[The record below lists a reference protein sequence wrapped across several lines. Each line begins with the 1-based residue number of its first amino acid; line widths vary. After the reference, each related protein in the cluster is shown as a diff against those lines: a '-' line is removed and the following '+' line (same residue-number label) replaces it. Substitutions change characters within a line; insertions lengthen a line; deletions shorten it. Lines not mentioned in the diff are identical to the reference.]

1 LTLSNWNNVTVAQY
15 IEIKELDAND
25 LTPLELMLERIA
37 ILTDNDYFDL
47 YEDELNDI
55 IIQYEWI
62 NTPPLTNQKNSFK
75 HLTFGNFI
83 DLENYCTEKTPIE
96 NIDKICATIKG
107 YESIT
112 FECQKILSE
121 SIVDHYGTLENY
133 IKYRLQILEKYKG
146 LFEDNED
153 EIDED
158 DEKEIKEKKSTG
170 ENWLN
175 IIYQLA
181 KGDVT
186 KANEVTELSHIMVLN
201 WLSLET
207 KNQPSKKKL

>member
-1 LTLSNWNNVTVAQY
+1 MSNWNNVTVAQY
-15 IEIKELDAND
+15 KEIKELDSSD
-25 LTPLELMLERIA
+25 LTPLELILERIA
-37 ILTDNDYFDL
+37 IITDNDYFDL

-55 IIQYEWI
+55 LIEYEWI
-62 NTPPLTNQKNSFK
+62 NTPPLTNQKTSFK

-107 YESIT
+107 YESFT
-112 FECQKILSE
+112 FECQKILNE

-146 LFEDNED
+146 LFEDED
-153 EIDED
+153 PEPED
-158 DEKEIKEKKSTG
+158 DEQEIKEKKTTG

>member
-1 LTLSNWNNVTVAQY
+1 LTLSNWDKVTVAQY

-55 IIQYEWI
+55 LIEYEWI
-62 NTPPLTNQKNSFK
+62 NTPPLTNQKTSFK

-112 FECQKILSE
+112 FECQKILNE

-146 LFEDNED
+146 LFEDED
-153 EIDED
+153 PEPDE
-158 DEKEIKEKKSTG
+158 EEEEIKEKKTTG

>member
-1 LTLSNWNNVTVAQY
+1 MSNWNNVTVAQY

-62 NTPPLTNQKNSFK
+62 NTPPLTNQKTSFK

-121 SIVDHYGTLENY
+121 SIVDHYATLENY

-146 LFEDNED
+146 LFEDED
-153 EIDED
+153 PEPDD
-158 DEKEIKEKKSTG
+158 DEQEIKEKKTTG

>member
-1 LTLSNWNNVTVAQY
+1 MSNWNNVTVAQY

>member
-1 LTLSNWNNVTVAQY
+1 MTLSNWNNVTVAQY

-62 NTPPLTNQKNSFK
+62 NTPPLINQKTSFK

-121 SIVDHYGTLENY
+121 SIVDHYATLENY

-146 LFEDNED
+146 LFEDED
-153 EIDED
+153 PEPDD
-158 DEKEIKEKKSTG
+158 DEQEIKEKKTTG

>member
-15 IEIKELDAND
+15 KEIKELDSSD
-25 LTPLELMLERIA
+25 LTPLELILERIA
-37 ILTDNDYFDL
+37 IITDNDYFDL

-55 IIQYEWI
+55 LIEYEWI
-62 NTPPLTNQKNSFK
+62 NTPPLTNQKTSFK

-107 YESIT
+107 YESFT
-112 FECQKILSE
+112 FECQKILNE

-146 LFEDNED
+146 LFEDED
-153 EIDED
+153 PEPED
-158 DEKEIKEKKSTG
+158 DEQEIKEKKTTG

>member
-1 LTLSNWNNVTVAQY
+1 MTLSNWDNVTVAQY
-15 IEIKELDAND
+15 KEIKELDSSD
-25 LTPLELMLERIA
+25 LTPLELILERIA
-37 ILTDNDYFDL
+37 IITDNDYFDL

-55 IIQYEWI
+55 LIEYEWI
-62 NTPPLTNQKNSFK
+62 NTPPLTNQKTSFK

-107 YESIT
+107 YESLT
-112 FECQKILSE
+112 DECDKILSE
-121 SIVDHYGTLENY
+121 SIVEHYTTLENY
-133 IKYRLQILEKYKG
+133 VKYRLQILDKYKG
-146 LFEDNED
+146 LFEDED
-153 EIDED
+153 PEPED
-158 DEKEIKEKKSTG
+158 DEQEIKEKKTTG

>member
-1 LTLSNWNNVTVAQY
+1 LSNWNNVTVAQY

-62 NTPPLTNQKNSFK
+62 NTPPLTNQKTSFK

-121 SIVDHYGTLENY
+121 SIVDHYATLENY

-146 LFEDNED
+146 LFEDED
-153 EIDED
+153 PEPDD
-158 DEKEIKEKKSTG
+158 DEQEIKEKKTTG

>member
-1 LTLSNWNNVTVAQY
+1 LYNWNNVTVAQY
-15 IEIKELDAND
+15 KEIKELDSSD
-25 LTPLELMLERIA
+25 LTPLELILERIA

-55 IIQYEWI
+55 LIEYEWI
-62 NTPPLTNQKNSFK
+62 NTPPLTNQKTSFK

-107 YESIT
+107 YESLT
-112 FECQKILSE
+112 DECDKILSE
-121 SIVDHYGTLENY
+121 SIVEHYTTLENY
-133 IKYRLQILEKYKG
+133 VKYRLQILDKYKG
-146 LFEDNED
+146 LFEDEDPEPED
-153 EIDED
+153 E
-158 DEKEIKEKKSTG
+158 DEKEIKEKKTTG

>member
-1 LTLSNWNNVTVAQY
+1 LTLSNWDNVTVAQY
-15 IEIKELDAND
+15 IEIKELDSQD
-25 LTPLELMLERIA
+25 LTPLELFLEKIS
-37 ILTDNDYFDL
+37 IITDNDYFDL

-55 IIQYEWI
+55 LTEYDWI
-62 NTPPLTNQKNSFK
+62 NTLPPVNTKSNFK

-83 DLENYCTEKTPIE
+83 DLENYCTEKPPIE

-107 YESIT
+107 YESLT
-112 FECQKILSE
+112 FECEKILSE
-121 SIVDHYGTLENY
+121 PITNHYATLENY
-133 IKYRLQILEKYKG
+133 IKYRLQILDTYKG

-153 EIDED
+153 EDED
-158 DEKEIKEKKSTG
+158 EEKEIKEKKSTT

-175 IIYQLA
+175 IIYQLS
-181 KGDVT
+181 KGDIT
-186 KANEVTELSHIMVLN
+186 KANEVTNLPHIMVLN

>member
-1 LTLSNWNNVTVAQY
+1 MSNWNNVTVAQY
-15 IEIKELDAND
+15 IEIKELDSND
-25 LTPLELMLERIA
+25 LTPLELILERIA
-37 ILTDNDYFDL
+37 IITDNDYFDL

-55 IIQYEWI
+55 LIEYEWI
-62 NTPPLTNQKNSFK
+62 NTPPLTNQKTSFK

-112 FECQKILSE
+112 FECQKILNE
-121 SIVDHYGTLENY
+121 SIVNHYTTLENY
-133 IKYRLQILEKYKG
+133 VKYRLQILETYKG
-146 LFEDNED
+146 LFEDED
-153 EIDED
+153 PEPED
-158 DEKEIKEKKSTG
+158 DEQEIKEKKTTG

>member
-1 LTLSNWNNVTVAQY
+1 LSNWNNVTVAQY
-15 IEIKELDAND
+15 IEIKELDFND
-25 LTPLELMLERIA
+25 LTPLELALEKIS
-37 ILTDNDYFDL
+37 IISDNDYFDL
-47 YEDELNDI
+47 YEDELNEILTEYD
-55 IIQYEWI
+55 WI
-62 NTPPLTNQKNSFK
+62 NTFPIAPTKSNFK
-75 HLTFGNFI
+75 HLTFGKFI

-107 YESIT
+107 YELLT
-112 FECQKILSE
+112 FECEKILSE
-121 SIVDHYGTLENY
+121 PITKHYATLENY
-133 IKYRLQILEKYKG
+133 IKYRLQILDTYKG

-153 EIDED
+153 EIDDE

-175 IIYQLA
+175 IIYQLS
-181 KGDVT
+181 KGDIT
-186 KANEVTELSHIMVLN
+186 KANEVTELPHIMVLN

>member
-1 LTLSNWNNVTVAQY
+1 MYNWNNVTVAQY
-15 IEIKELDAND
+15 KEIKDLDSSD
-25 LTPLELMLERIA
+25 LTPLELILERIA

-55 IIQYEWI
+55 LIEYEWI
-62 NTPPLTNQKNSFK
+62 NTPPLTNQKSNFN

-107 YESIT
+107 YKSVT
-112 FECQKILSE
+112 FECQKILNE
-121 SIVDHYGTLENY
+121 SIVDHYTTLENY
-133 IKYRLQILEKYKG
+133 IKYRLQILDKYKG
-146 LFEDNED
+146 LFEDED
-153 EIDED
+153 PEHDE
-158 DEKEIKEKKSTG
+158 DEKEIKEKKTTG